1 MDGKTVCGCLAPPS
15 TFLLSTFP
23 HVHNFQMNHVLKTPA
38 GRVLVNFFSLSALLP
53 LLYLGLGL
61 ASCIDWSRSYTNW
74 QDFSPVCREQLSII
88 FFPSQNLGLLWA
100 PQLQL
105 FNQLFN
111 RPKIGTNI
119 INQFWNHYKINL
131 WFSIYKKSNL
141 SNFRQLQTS
150 RIKDILDYD
159 TCMYD

>member
-1 MDGKTVCGCLAPPS
+1 MFFLLFEQVQVCSMDGKTVCGCLAPPS

-88 FFPSQNLGLLWA
+88 FSPPKTLASCGHPSCNCLTSFLTGQKLG
-100 PQLQL
+100 
-105 FNQLFN
+105 
-111 RPKIGTNI
+111 
-119 INQFWNHYKINL
+119 
-131 WFSIYKKSNL
+131 
-141 SNFRQLQTS
+141 QTS
-150 RIKDILDYD
+150 
-159 TCMYD
+159 

>member
-1 MDGKTVCGCLAPPS
+1 MAKLFVVAWLLRQPFYFPLSPTS
-15 TFLLSTFP
+15 TTSKWTMCWRP
-23 HVHNFQMNHVLKTPA
+23 RRA
-38 GRVLVNFFSLSALLP
+38 GSWWTSSLSQPCSLCFIWAWALPVVLTGVGHTP
-53 LLYLGLGL
+53 TGRILVRYVGS
-61 ASCIDWSRSYTNW
+61 SCQS
-74 QDFSPVCREQLSII
+74 V
-88 FFPSQNLGLLWA
+88 FPSQNLGLLWA